1 MSRMYQPLDIEEATA
16 DRARGLHGS
25 LRAAWLRT
33 QTALKAVGGWTA
45 SVYGTRLSERELRRR
60 LALEDRPTERR
71 TVPPRSELRER
82 DLTEIGLTSYDRQR
96 IAEIRAELDEEF
108 DSLPGG
114 QPVVAQEAPKAA
126 PQTAWLPDWSRP
138 SLARL
143 RLLWA
148 AAPWTRL
155 PGLRMSWPTVPWPRI
170 PVVGIGAVGLVVV
183 VVGSVAFVGPWLR
196 SSTAPP
202 SGVPTQLT
210 QGTTPSGGTTEPQVA
225 ALPQASATGQT
236 PARVETGSA
245 VTAPA
250 PKVEVP
256 AEATEQEALR
266 DAFGQWLAATKRRDI
281 AGQMKFYPNVVPV
294 YYARRNV
301 PRETVRSEKTRTLG
315 KARAVDIQA
324 GPPVITLDRD
334 GRSAAMRF
342 TKKFAITGPT
352 ATRRG
357 RVLQELRWSKIG
369 GDWKIVGER
378 DAKVFS
384 RS

>member
-1 MSRMYQPLDIEEATA
+1 MNRMYQPLDIEEATA
-16 DRARGLHGS
+16 DRARGLPGS
-25 LRAAWLRT
+25 FRAGWFRA
-33 QTALKAVGGWTA
+33 QTALKTVSGWAA
-45 SVYGTRLSERELRRR
+45 SVYGTRLSDRELRRR
-60 LALEDRPTERR
+60 LALGDRPTELRS
-71 TVPPRSELRER
+71 VPPRSELRER
-82 DLTEIGLTSYDRQR
+82 DFTEIGLTSYDRQR
-96 IAEIRAELDEEF
+96 IAEIRAELDQEF
-108 DSLPGG
+108 DSLPSG
-114 QPVVAQEAPKAA
+114 QPVAPDPPKATPPA
-126 PQTAWLPDWSRP
+126 PRLPAWSPP
-138 SLARL
+138 SLSRL

-148 AAPWTRL
+148 VAPWTRL
-155 PGLRMSWPTVPWPRI
+155 PGFHMSWPSVPWPRI

-183 VVGSVAFVGPWLR
+183 LVGGVAFVVPRLR
-196 SSTAPP
+196 SSPPPP
-202 SGVPTQLT
+202 SGVLAQPT
-210 QGTTPSGGTTEPQVA
+210 QGT
-225 ALPQASATGQT
+225 ALPQASAAVPA
-236 PARVETGSA
+236 PARVETGAA
-245 VTAPA
+245 VTAQA
-250 PKVEVP
+250 PKVDVPVEV
-256 AEATEQEALR
+256 TEQEALR
-266 DAFGQWLAATKRRDI
+266 DAFGQWLAATRRRDI

-301 PRETVRSEKTRTLG
+301 PREAVRSEKTKTLG